1 MADPPLLDGAEKLS
15 VARPGPWVML
25 LNTGALGVVAP
36 VAVVL
41 LKLPLTPPIVRVVVT
56 VVLALAAL
64 PWRTQM
70 V

>member
-1 MADPPLLDGAEKLS
+1 MDGAEKLS

-25 LNTGALGVVAP
+25 ANTGALGAVVP

-41 LKLPLTPPIVRVVVT
+41 LKLPLTPPMVRVVVT

-64 PWRTQM
+64 LWRTQM